1 MISNSAGQL
10 YGLASKVHTLI
21 TLGSPHKSIEKY
33 PIPRIPEKL
42 HIEGEEDFP
51 TDKRCTSTL
60 QFANKFYP
68 NAESFPDVRIVCIAG
83 DVSSGNLC
91 EAYRELEFIEPEF
104 LKSDSEAMNSQLE
117 RRRHVLERV
126 FFAATAYCSYK
137 AGYKPDCD
145 ELSVRGDIITPIKI
159 AHLDGAENLSLH
171 GVWHGPPLCTT
182 RWYGS
187 EYNQWLSYLYQPTS
201 VKELQKESNLD
212 QVSGANSDS

>member
-1 MISNSAGQL
+1 MSSSAGHS

-91 EAYRELEFIEPEF
+91 EAYRELEF
-104 LKSDSEAMNSQLE
+104 LKSDSGGMDNQVE
-117 RRRHVLERV
+117 RRRHVLERM
-126 FFAATAYCSYK
+126 FFAATAYFSYK
-137 AGYKPDCD
+137 AGCD
-145 ELSVRGDIITPIKI
+145 EPNVRGDIITPIKI

-187 EYNQWLSYLYQPTS
+187 EYNQWLRYLYQP
-201 VKELQKESNLD
+201 
-212 QVSGANSDS
+212 NSTKKL